1 LLGGVAIARDP
12 PNAHVGLPAPHSP
25 ETETSMFKS
34 MLTLVLTSTLA
45 ALAAGCAST
54 TLPNIAFEPRVY
66 PYVPEMGPDGPETA
80 AKALPTK

>member
-1 LLGGVAIARDP
+1 
-12 PNAHVGLPAPHSP
+12 
-25 ETETSMFKS
+25 MFKS